1 MPEDVLKK
9 LGAQIR
15 KARKDRDMTEDQ
27 LSQLSGISVRH
38 IAKIEKGVMNLSFEV
53 LYQLA
58 SILDISLD
66 AIVHPT
72 WDTND
77 PVLKDIIDSYRSCP
91 AQGRLFLNAAIRAIS
106 NEIRVSEQQETSL
119 CPNDQQFALAPQ

>member
-119 CPNDQQFALAPQ
+119 CPNDQQFALAP